1 MKLSPDEDSFL
12 RHWMY
17 DEVHYQDGPG
27 PAKRLQLE
35 HRAVPDDL
43 STLIA
48 AAIPDPADQEAAG
61 HGPPPGELPAWPWP
75 GDLLRRRL
83 VEARSALEIKP
94 DREQRDPRPS
104 IAS

>member
-1 MKLSPDEDSFL
+1 MKLSSDEESFL

-35 HRAVPDDL
+35 HGAIPDDL

-48 AAIPDPADQEAAG
+48 AAIPDPDDQETAG
-61 HGPPPGELPAWPWP
+61 HGPPPGESPAWPWP
-75 GDLLRRRL
+75 GDLLRQRL
-83 VEARSALEIKP
+83 VEARKALGIRP
-94 DREQRDPRPS
+94 DHEQRVPRPS
-104 IAS
+104 AAS